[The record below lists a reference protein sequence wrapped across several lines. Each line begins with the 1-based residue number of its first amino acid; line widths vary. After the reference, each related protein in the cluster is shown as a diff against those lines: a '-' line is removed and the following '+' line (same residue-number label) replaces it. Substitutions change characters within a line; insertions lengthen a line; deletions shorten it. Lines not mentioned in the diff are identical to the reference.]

1 MHVRIHI
8 LICFFKQ
15 FFREAIE
22 EIIALETESGEIVSY
37 PKLINVL
44 ENIQRSKKY
53 KVLLPELEERL
64 PFRVLEKSFLERKQ
78 VKNIPRYS
86 ETLLARKFYRDLMWR
101 RKQNCSEFESVFSK
115 DVKEI
120 LSMDVFRSRGCL
132 NILNK
137 MIEKGELETT
147 IDKIEVAKA
156 ENMSQG

>member
-1 MHVRIHI
+1 M
-8 LICFFKQ
+8 
-15 FFREAIE
+15 
-22 EIIALETESGEIVSY
+22 ETESGEIVSY